1 MRTISMRISTVA
13 AIALALSSGAAF
25 AQAGPGGMMPAGPN
39 AAPGGANGAAPAT
52 TIGSP
57 SANAQDTL
65 NGGTRST
72 TVLSQSNKNQS
83 AAGMSGSNYDANAQ
97 RQYGTQPMPEQ
108 YRNQA
113 EGAQRTFSTGN
124 TDNPRSVA
132 ITDEYGNKYNSR
144 GERIGQG
151 RPIR

>member
-1 MRTISMRISTVA
+1 MRGISTRISTLA
-13 AIALALSSGAAF
+13 AIALTLSDGAAF
-25 AQAGPGGMMPAGPN
+25 AQTGPGGMMPAGPN
-39 AAPGGANGAAPAT
+39 AAPGGAGGAAPAT

-57 SANAQDTL
+57 TANAQDTL
-65 NGGTRST
+65 SGGTRST

-83 AAGMSGSNYDANAQ
+83 AAGMSRSDYDATSQ

-113 EGAQRTFSTGN
+113 EGAQHTFSTGN
-124 TDNPRSVA
+124 TDNPSSVA

-144 GERIGQG
+144 GERIGHG
-151 RPIR
+151 RPVR